1 MARLLHMKNKTNFE
15 VFIIFSIKKI
25 TLSVNRKTDSDIIFQ
40 EETFF
45 ENSSM
50 DLNFEKLNFF
60 LSENILKVE
69 KILGN
74 FIESVNMIINSRDF
88 LNLQISIKKEDYNEK
103 INTDILNY
111 LINDAK
117 YQCDKSIKN
126 KRIIHILI
134 DKYLIDNNH
143 FLDPPIN
150 QKCKNF
156 SLGISFICLSEEI
169 IKEIEKNLKRYHI
182 SINKIL
188 NADYIYKLSNS
199 ANIPFIEMASKIIN
213 GYNKNE
219 VNIVSKTLKNK
230 GFFEKFFDLFN

>member
-15 VFIIFSIKKI
+15 VFIIFSVKKI
-25 TLSVNRKTDSDIIFQ
+25 TLSVNRKTDSYLIFQ

-50 DLNFEKLNFF
+50 DLSFKKLDFF
-60 LSENILKVE
+60 LNENILRIE

-74 FIESVNMIINSRDF
+74 FIETVNMIINSRDF
-88 LNLQISIKKEDYNEK
+88 LNLQISVKKDDYNEK

-126 KRIIHILI
+126 KRIVHILI
-134 DKYLIDNNH
+134 DKYLIDKNH
-143 FLDPPIN
+143 FLDLPIN

-156 SLGISFICLSEEI
+156 SLDISFICFPKEI
-169 IKEIEKNLKRYHI
+169 IKRIEKNLKRYHI
-182 SINKIL
+182 SINQIL
-188 NADYIYKLSNS
+188 NADYVYKFSNS
-199 ANIPFIEMASKIIN
+199 QNIPLIEMASKIID

-219 VNIVSKTLKNK
+219 VKIVSKTQKNK
-230 GFFEKFFDLFN
+230 GFFEKFFDLFS

>member
-15 VFIIFSIKKI
+15 VFIIFSVKKI
-25 TLSVNRKTDSDIIFQ
+25 TLSVNRKTDSDLIFQ

-50 DLNFEKLNFF
+50 DLNFEKLDFF
-60 LSENILKVE
+60 LNENILKVE

-88 LNLQISIKKEDYNEK
+88 LNLQISVKKDDYNDK
-103 INTDILNY
+103 INTDIINY
-111 LINDAK
+111 LINDAR

-126 KRIIHILI
+126 NRIIHILI
-134 DKYLIDNNH
+134 DKYLIDKNH
-143 FLDPPIN
+143 FLDLPIN

-156 SLGISFICLSEEI
+156 SLDISFICFPEEI
-169 IKEIEKNLKRYHI
+169 IKEIKKNLKRYHI

-188 NADYIYKLSNS
+188 NADYVYKLSNS
-199 ANIPFIEMASKIIN
+199 ANIPFVEMASKIIN

-219 VNIVSKTLKNK
+219 VKIVSKTRKNK
-230 GFFEKFFDLFN
+230 GFFEKFFDLFY